1 MRLARCRANTEP
13 DEADPHTTK
22 SYCAATC
29 LDVTSLSLA
38 NSPPRCLFGSR
49 PFPLPASGDFYR
61 SLSSNA
67 I

>member
-1 MRLARCRANTEP
+1 M
-13 DEADPHTTK
+13 K